1 MGGDV
6 SSVISGCLPSAWLI
20 TAGVDLGPLA
30 EVVLVRCLHC
40 KVTPAHFPCIPF
52 GRKSPWKAHTYR
64 EEGLLSISV
73 RGEYLHTLSEI
84 LLCRKN
90 LPLLPSIY
98 LSNHLFISFWTP
110 GHFRFFGFGFFVCL
124 FVFCFFMAAPRAYGG
139 SQATGPIGTVA
150 ASRSHSNMGSEPC
163 LHHSSRQHQILNPL
177 SKARD

>member
-1 MGGDV
+1 MVRFWRISLSGNLVFFSRSDWGAGCWEEDHMGGDV

-73 RGEYLHTLSEI
+73 RGEYL
-84 LLCRKN
+84 
-90 LPLLPSIY
+90 
-98 LSNHLFISFWTP
+98 
-110 GHFRFFGFGFFVCL
+110 
-124 FVFCFFMAAPRAYGG
+124 
-139 SQATGPIGTVA
+139 
-150 ASRSHSNMGSEPC
+150 
-163 LHHSSRQHQILNPL
+163 
-177 SKARD
+177 